1 MVGATASG
9 SKGCCDT
16 DQRAYPQ
23 HRHKHYERGPRVSTE
38 TRWLG
43 ETAVPETAS
52 EPASAVSGASPAVL
66 PRRGSTVWRC
76 GISARHRGSITC
88 WKRHGASPA
97 RRRTARPCGRPTV
110 WWCGICACHRG
121 SVARWK
127 RHGGGRL
134 TTAGGDRDRYATPDK
149 QSHAKRDGGKEPPE
163 IYGADDLRGH
173 DVTIDASAGCAVV
186 KRHGPRRS
194 SGPPPVLGDS
204 LGVSG
209 RRARSDRRLARA
221 CPAAGA
227 PPRAHSAAAS
237 AAATPFPPQAEV
249 PRHCDLPFGARPL
262 TCMRQLSNPGLAQ
275 LAPPPS
281 PARLFV
287 LV

>member
-52 EPASAVSGASPAVL
+52 EPASAVSGAPPAVL

-97 RRRTARPCGRPTV
+97 RRHTARPCGRPTV

-134 TTAGGDRDRYATPDK
+134 ITAGGDRDRYATPDK
-149 QSHAKRDGGKEPPE
+149 QSHPKRDGGKEPPE

-186 KRHGPRRS
+186 KRHGPAA
-194 SGPPPVLGDS
+194 PPDGRPCLETASESVGAVLGAPPAGA
-204 LGVSG
+204 GVPRR
-209 RRARSDRRLARA
+209 RRAATRALCRRVCRRHAV
-221 CPAAGA
+221 PAAGGGSTA
-227 PPRAHSAAAS
+227 
-237 AAATPFPPQAEV
+237 
-249 PRHCDLPFGARPL
+249 L
-262 TCMRQLSNPGLAQ
+262 
-275 LAPPPS
+275 
-281 PARLFV
+281 
-287 LV
+287 